1 MIDHPDIRR
10 VIRTGYPEQE
20 PKFYGFD
27 FFGHEVSEG
36 EEIMTLDDDFFLK
49 EELSRD
55 AIAILHYMGAKSEIA
70 K

>member
-10 VIRTGYPEQE
+10 AIRTGYPEQE

-36 EEIMTLDDDFFLK
+36 EEIITLDDEFFLK
-49 EELSRD
+49 QELSHD
-55 AIAILHYMGAKSEIA
+55 AIAILHYMGAKSKIA